1 MNICVYTCVHVCVFF
16 LNHSFTPPPLFV
28 RLRSTFLLGI
38 SLDVTFP
45 NKIGLV
51 FQEPLSA
58 PTLITQHH
66 FYLCLCDFF
75 FPLDLKFGEGRSGV
89 YFWNT
94 VFQAWHCS

>member
-38 SLDVTFP
+38 SLEVTFP

-66 FYLCLCDFF
+66 FYLCLCD
-75 FPLDLKFGEGRSGV
+75 
-89 YFWNT
+89 
-94 VFQAWHCS
+94 VFSP